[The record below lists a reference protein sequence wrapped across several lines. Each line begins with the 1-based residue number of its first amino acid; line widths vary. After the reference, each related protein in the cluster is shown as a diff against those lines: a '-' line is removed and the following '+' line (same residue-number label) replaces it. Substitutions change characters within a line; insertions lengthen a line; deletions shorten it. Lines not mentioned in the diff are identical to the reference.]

1 MVLLGEYLCSRN
13 EMRDIPLYTPLSV
26 LEATTST
33 PKRDR
38 QLELREQRETRE
50 SRDTRSSPA
59 KRERERSPVR
69 ERTSIV

>member
-1 MVLLGEYLCSRN
+1 MVLLGEYLCSRS

-26 LEATTST
+26 LEASSST

-38 QLELREQRETRE
+38 QLELREHRETRE
-50 SRDTRSSPA
+50 SRSSPA